1 MAEYWWLEAGRL
13 TGRLLQKSKQTWV
26 NCNDRKHGR
35 GEDQQQIFGN
45 LNRPA
50 RHGRRWMAIE
60 MKEAKLVWSFSLR
73 HLVEIIL
80 YVVELFIYKFPQ
92 WFSGKESACSARDMG
107 DIWYLGQEDSP
118 GGGSGNPL
126 QYPCLVN
133 KFRGQGSLVGY
144 SPWGH
149 KEKQLSDWAQHSSR
163 AVCVMSFV
171 LFKQK
176 ISVNIKF
183 RCIYQAAIQVSKE
196 GVKKRSDNGWE

>member
-1 MAEYWWLEAGRL
+1 MVEYWWLEAGRL

-26 NCNDRKHGR
+26 NCNARKHGR

-50 RHGRRWMAIE
+50 RDGRWWMAME

-80 YVVELFIYKFPQ
+80 YVIELCIYKFPQ

-107 DIWYLGQEDSP
+107 DIWSLGQEDSP
-118 GGGSGNPL
+118 GGGNGNPL

-133 KFRGQGSLVGY
+133 TFRGQGSLVG
-144 SPWGH
+144 SGVTKRHNWVTGH
-149 KEKQLSDWAQHSSR
+149 STAAELYAWWALCCLS
-163 AVCVMSFV
+163 
-171 LFKQK
+171 
-176 ISVNIKF
+176 
-183 RCIYQAAIQVSKE
+183 
-196 GVKKRSDNGWE
+196 KRSVLILSLDVSIKLLYRSQKRVWRRDQIMVENS